1 MVFALKEMKIQ
12 AAAAAAFVEV
22 LQKIPQFSYYIL
34 QVISRKR
41 L

>member
-12 AAAAAAFVEV
+12 AAAAAFVEV